1 MRKFLLFA
9 LLTCSTVL
17 TVLAQESRE
26 AVPDGFNTSVSAMMV
41 GQNGWSVEP
50 LFTVGEAIK
59 GYRPPGILDGIGAL
73 EIRPGV
79 VRVLVNH
86 ELDAEDGY
94 AYRLG
99 NGTELTGA
107 RVSYFDLDRNTRRL
121 LDAGAAYHGA
131 VDKAGR
137 VVTDASQIHE
147 GDIVGSEKDGFD
159 RLCSSTLFTA
169 GEYSLVDD
177 VYFCGEEVT
186 DGLAQAL
193 DIRGWTIYALPWLGR
208 GTWESMTLMETGDPN
223 TVAVLMGDDRQG
235 APLYLYVGR
244 KGEGGFLKRNGL
256 TGGDLYVWVADKGEK
271 TPEDWNGTNTGRA
284 GKFVKIDIYSPGK
297 AGMAGYD
304 EMGFA
309 TQATQDDLID
319 AVGGFRFSRPE
330 DVSTNPEDGT
340 QAVMASTGRGSL
352 YPSDDW
358 GTVYLIDADFS
369 KMTATIRIP
378 YDGDDAGGGQFT
390 HPDFGLRSPD
400 NLDWA
405 GNRMIY
411 IQEDRS
417 TENAT
422 FGGVS
427 GIEASLWELNPV
439 TGKLKRVAVMNRSVL
454 PPGQTDS
461 DPGDLGDWESSGVLD
476 VTRFFTT
483 APGEV
488 LLIGNVQAHS
498 VRDGAI
504 ETYNL
509 VQGGQMV
516 FYSLKR

>member
-1 MRKFLLFA
+1 MRKFLLLA
-9 LLTCSTVL
+9 LSTCLTL
-17 TVLAQESRE
+17 LAMSAGCRE
-26 AVPDGFNTSVSAMMV
+26 AVREGFNTSVPAMMV

-50 LFTVGEAIK
+50 LFTVGEAIG

-86 ELDAEDGY
+86 ELNAEDGY
-94 AYRLG
+94 AYRLE

-107 RVSYFDLDRNTRRL
+107 RVSYFDLDRNTRSI
-121 LDAGAAYHGA
+121 LDAGLAYRGA
-131 VDKAGR
+131 VDRAGR
-137 VVTDASQIHE
+137 VVTDASQVHE

-159 RLCSSTLFTA
+159 RFCSSALFTA
-169 GEYSLVDD
+169 GEYGLVDD
-177 VYFCGEEVT
+177 IYFCGEEVT
-186 DGLAQAL
+186 DGLAHAI
-193 DIRGWTIYALPWLGR
+193 DVGRRTVYALPWLGR
-208 GTWESMTLMETGDPN
+208 GTWENVTLMETGDPY
-223 TVAVLMGDDRQG
+223 TVAVLLGDDRQG

-244 KGEGGFLKRNGL
+244 KGEEGFLKRNGL
-256 TGGDLYVWVADKGEK
+256 TGGDVYVWVADKGEK
-271 TPEDWNGTNTGRA
+271 TPEDWNGTNTSRA
-284 GKFVKIDIYSPGK
+284 GRFVKIDIHAPDR

-309 TQATQDDLID
+309 TQATQDELID

-340 QAVMASTGRGSL
+340 QAVMASTGRGSV

-358 GTVYLIDADFS
+358 GAIYLVDVDFG
-369 KMTATIRIP
+369 KMTATLRIA
-378 YDGDDAGGGQFT
+378 YDGDDAGDGQFT
-390 HPDFGLRSPD
+390 HPDFGLRNPD

-405 GNRMIY
+405 DNGMVY
-411 IQEDRS
+411 VQEDRS
-417 TENAT
+417 AEVAT
-422 FGGVS
+422 FGEVS
-427 GIEASLWELNPV
+427 GIEASLWELNPA

-476 VTRFFTT
+476 VTRLFAT
-483 APGEV
+483 APGEA
-488 LLIGNVQAHS
+488 LLIGDVQAHS

-509 VQGGQMV
+509 VQGGQLV